1 MFCDDKVC
9 AVVYIPPVPE
19 TPRSKKSKHK
29 GTAFRAGA
37 SNEAA
42 DRSLHTTGV
51 DAAKAPKK
59 PNASRKAVDVRRA
72 AMISE
77 MEIEK
82 LNETMGTIFLDP
94 DQKSPRAQDFEER
107 LTARIVGQ
115 ERAVRRMS
123 GLYQIFLAGMSPLN
137 RPIGTMLFLGP
148 TGSGKTRV
156 IEAAAEVLF
165 GDANAI
171 VKIDCAEFQHS
182 HEIAKLIGSP
192 PGYLGHRETSP
203 MLTQENL
210 DRMHTDDLKVSLVL
224 FDEIEKASDSL
235 WQLLLGILDKATLT
249 LGDNRRV
256 DFSHTM
262 VIMTSNLGA
271 REMSELI
278 SGGIGFAPGKGN
290 KQINDTEVD
299 QKIYRTAVEAARR
312 KFSPEFMNR
321 IDKVVVFRS
330 LKEHHLRQILDL
342 ELQAVQDRIMASAGT
357 KFVFQCSGT
366 AKDMLLREGL
376 DFKYGARHLKRAV
389 ERFLVYPLSNLVA
402 TGQVGLGDLVHVDL
416 DELTHKLIFS
426 KRSGGALVQDTPKDK
441 DEPTSGESFS
451 GGVGLPIPQPAKAAR
466 KSQSRG
472 EKAEN

>member
-1 MFCDDKVC
+1 MLAECDVTRTTDMNN
-9 AVVYIPPVPE
+9 
-19 TPRSKKSKHK
+19 T
-29 GTAFRAGA
+29 GT
-37 SNEAA
+37 
-42 DRSLHTTGV
+42 V
-51 DAAKAPKK
+51 
-59 PNASRKAVDVRRA
+59 
-72 AMISE
+72 
-77 MEIEK
+77 
-82 LNETMGTIFLDP
+82 FLDP

-123 GLYQIFLAGMSPLN
+123 GLYQIFLAGMNPPN

-156 IEAAAEVLF
+156 IEAAAEVLY
-165 GDANAI
+165 GDPNAV

-210 DRMHTDDLKVSLVL
+210 DRMHTDDMKVSLVL

-256 DFSHTM
+256 DFSKAM

-278 SGGIGFAPGKGN
+278 SGGIGFAPGKGS
-290 KQINDTEVD
+290 KTPNDTEVD

-342 ELQAVQDRIMASAGT
+342 ELQAVQDRIMQSAGT
-357 KFVFQCSGT
+357 KFVFQCSDT
-366 AKDMLLREGL
+366 AKDMLMKEGL
-376 DFKYGARHLKRAV
+376 DYKYGARHLKRAV

-402 TGQVGLGDLVHVDL
+402 TGQIGLGDLVHVDV
-416 DELTHKLIFS
+416 DGIRNRLIFS
-426 KRSGGALVQDTPKDK
+426 KSSGGALIHEMTKGGDLAEGST
-441 DEPTSGESFS
+441 ESLS
-451 GGVGLPIPQPAKAAR
+451 GGVGLPIPQATKAAK
-466 KSQSRG
+466 KSQGRG
-472 EKAEN
+472 EKAES